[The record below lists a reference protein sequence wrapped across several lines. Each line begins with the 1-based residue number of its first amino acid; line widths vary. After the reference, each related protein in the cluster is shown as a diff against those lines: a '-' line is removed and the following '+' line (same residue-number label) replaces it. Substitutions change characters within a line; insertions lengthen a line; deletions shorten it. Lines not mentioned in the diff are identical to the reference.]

1 MHAFILRD
9 PHPPHALA
17 SEHRPAIGSDKLP
30 SQRRDVARTT
40 SVGSPAFPSSSF
52 CADGGTRGES
62 TTSRTQPVP
71 FGPATGNDRLRAT
84 PHRLEDAGPA
94 KSNFPAAACPA
105 SQDSAG
111 IVEGVD
117 RCLLSRSF
125 CSRRER
131 RRPRLGGDFGRAGAQ
146 RRRSGELARRW
157 SRRVGEHL
165 LPRLAAKQDLVRKFF
180 TGRVGKGRDRQLT
193 TLAFRNIFDE
203 TLARPG
209 RQMGKVQRAYRNPIR
224 RIRFRY
230 ACVQPLHLI
239 WPAIPFL

>member
-1 MHAFILRD
+1 MHAFILRY
-9 PHPPHALA
+9 PHPPHTSATR
-17 SEHRPAIGSDKLP
+17 HRPANGPNELP
-30 SQRRDVARTT
+30 SQRRHAARTT

-71 FGPATGNDRLRAT
+71 FGPATGNDRWRAT

-94 KSNFPAAACPA
+94 KSNFTAAACPA

-146 RRRSGELARRW
+146 RRRSGALARRW
-157 SRRVGEHL
+157 SRRVGEHFQ
-165 LPRLAAKQDLVRKFF
+165 PRLAAKSWLESFS
-180 TGRVGKGRDRQLT
+180 RQGS
-193 TLAFRNIFDE
+193 A
-203 TLARPG
+203 G
-209 RQMGKVQRAYRNPIR
+209 V
-224 RIRFRY
+224 
-230 ACVQPLHLI
+230 
-239 WPAIPFL
+239 AIDS

>member
-1 MHAFILRD
+1 MNASPIGIRTLGHLLARPHAVPLAAGRRSVSQLIRSAVIRIHAFILRD

-17 SEHRPAIGSDKLP
+17 SGHRPAIGSDKLP

-52 CADGGTRGES
+52 CAHGGSRGGSTR
-62 TTSRTQPVP
+62 SRTQPVP
-71 FGPATGNDRLRAT
+71 FGSAMGNGRRRAT

-94 KSNFPAAACPA
+94 KSHFPAAACPA

-146 RRRSGELARRW
+146 RRRSGALARRW

-165 LPRLAAKQDLVRKFF
+165 LPRLAAKTWLESFSREGW
-180 TGRVGKGRDRQLT
+180 GRV
-193 TLAFRNIFDE
+193 
-203 TLARPG
+203 
-209 RQMGKVQRAYRNPIR
+209 
-224 RIRFRY
+224 
-230 ACVQPLHLI
+230 
-239 WPAIPFL
+239 AIDS

>member
-1 MHAFILRD
+1 MQTLVPAHSRL
-9 PHPPHALA
+9 PHASA
-17 SEHRPAIGSDKLP
+17 TRHRPANGSNELP
-30 SQRRDVARTT
+30 SQRRHAARTT

-94 KSNFPAAACPA
+94 KSNFPAAAWICM
-105 SQDSAG
+105 QDSAG
-111 IVEGVD
+111 SVEGVD
-117 RCLLSRSF
+117 RCLLSRSL

-157 SRRVGEHL
+157 SRRVGKHL
-165 LPRLAAKQDLVRKFF
+165 QPRFRPRLDKVAVGN
-180 TGRVGKGRDRQLT
+180 GRSRQLT

-203 TLARPG
+203 TLARRREAPKDHPEKQDG
-209 RQMGKVQRAYRNPIR
+209 IR
-224 RIRFRY
+224 VFRMH
-230 ACVQPLHLI
+230 ASNREWRRDDAHS
-239 WPAIPFL
+239 